1 MHIGTLDEKL
11 KRAQKHSLRFQSPVI
26 LGAMAGHFQAIEHAP
41 ILGNA
46 RGALLLATAAVSD
59 ILCVAIPSSC

>member
-1 MHIGTLDEKL
+1 MHPGRLHTKL

-26 LGAMAGHFQAIEHAP
+26 LGTMAGHFQAIEHAP

-46 RGALLLATAAVSD
+46 RGALLLAAAAVSK
-59 ILCVAIPSSC
+59 ILRLL